1 MFCCLSVTGY
11 FKRKKQPKKHKRKKR
26 LFCCPSVTGCSKGK
40 KNNRILG
47 FCQPLCCSR
56 PSRVA
61 STINGEKTCINK
73 AATAASTQRRERGW
87 QYTQTYPCTPHANK
101 YEHAHSLSESRKE
114 KGESQNNGRDA
125 SKLALPSMNMNQP
138 MASLSFLLA

>member
-1 MFCCLSVTGY
+1 MSFNNRLFQREEKT
-11 FKRKKQPKKHKRKKR
+11 KKR
-26 LFCCPSVTGCSKGK
+26 QKKKTVVLLSFCNRLFQRQ
-40 KNNRILG
+40 KNSNWILG
-47 FCQPLCCSR
+47 FCHPLCCSW

-61 STINGEKTCINK
+61 STINGGKTCINK